1 MYKSLDFISS
11 ILKSTK
17 NINLKNCKTEFF
29 NAEYES
35 CTFQAD
41 KQTFR
46 SRIAKKTPNKQ
57 GYFVVFWTKDHENKN
72 RPFTYNESC
81 DKLIITVIDE
91 SHKGLFI
98 FPKDVLAQQNII
110 ANGAKK
116 GKMAMRIYPTCE
128 QKLNQT
134 AIKTQS
140 WQLNYFIDLTDNIDE
155 VSLYKL
161 LI

>member
-91 SHKGLFI
+91 SHK
-98 FPKDVLAQQNII
+98 
-110 ANGAKK
+110 
-116 GKMAMRIYPTCE
+116 
-128 QKLNQT
+128 
-134 AIKTQS
+134 
-140 WQLNYFIDLTDNIDE
+140 
-155 VSLYKL
+155 
-161 LI
+161 